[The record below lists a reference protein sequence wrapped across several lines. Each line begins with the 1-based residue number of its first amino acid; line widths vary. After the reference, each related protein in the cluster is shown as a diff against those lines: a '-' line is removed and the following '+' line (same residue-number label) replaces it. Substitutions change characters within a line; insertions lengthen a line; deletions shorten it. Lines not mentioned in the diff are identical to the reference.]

1 MWLFYP
7 VMKEKSVFTI
17 PGTVMLFVMLS
28 LSSCGAVQAAEES
41 ASDIVLRAFNYM
53 RGKTSIATVEMTIH
67 RPDWERSMTIRG
79 WTRGEEDSIFWI
91 TDPPKDRGNGTLKK
105 GREMW
110 IYNPKINRVIK
121 VPPSMMSQSWMG
133 SDFSN
138 NDLARADSIIRD
150 YDHFLEETRVEGG
163 MKVHAVRSVPKP
175 GAPVVWGMER
185 LLIRE
190 DGIFLEE
197 VFYDQ
202 DGKPVKSLKTD
213 RIEPVGG
220 KLFPVVWTMAKAD
233 RKDEYTAVHYRRIRF
248 DVDIPERFFSLSS
261 LRNPPGE

>member
-1 MWLFYP
+1 M
-7 VMKEKSVFTI
+7 
-17 PGTVMLFVMLS
+17 GTFFLLVLS
-28 LSSCGAVQAAEES
+28 FLSFPAAARTDEES
-41 ASDIVLRAFNYM
+41 ASDIVSRAFDYM
-53 RGKTSIATVEMTIH
+53 RGKTSVATVEMTIH
-67 RPDWERSMTIRG
+67 RPEWERSMTIRG

-110 IYNPKINRVIK
+110 LYNPKINRVIK

-150 YDHFLEETRVEGG
+150 YDHFLEGTRTEEGK
-163 MKVHAVRSVPKP
+163 KVYAIRSVPKP

-197 VFYDQ
+197 SFYDQ
-202 DGKPVKSLKTD
+202 DGKPVKIMKTN
-213 RIEPVGG
+213 RIEPVGE
-220 KLFPVVWTMAKAD
+220 KLFPVLWTMAKAD
-233 RKDEYTAVHYRRIRF
+233 VRDEYTVVRYRRILF
-248 DVDIPERFFSLSS
+248 DQEIPDRFFTLSS